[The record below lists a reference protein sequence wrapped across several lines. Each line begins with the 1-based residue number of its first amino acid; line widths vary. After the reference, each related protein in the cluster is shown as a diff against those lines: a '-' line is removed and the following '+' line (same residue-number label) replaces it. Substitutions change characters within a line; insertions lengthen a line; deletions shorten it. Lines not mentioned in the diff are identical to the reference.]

1 MRINWKLRF
10 KNKTVFTTLVI
21 TTMAFIYQILG
32 ILGITPAI
40 TEDNATQIIALLINV
55 LAGLGILVDPTTKG
69 ASDSKTALNSDDLR

>member
-10 KNKTVFTTLVI
+10 KNKTIFTTLII

-32 ILGITPAI
+32 ILGITPSI
-40 TEDNATQIIALLINV
+40 SEDTATQVVALLINL

-69 ASDSKTALNSDDLR
+69 TSDSTKALEYDELR